1 MYKDEDYTFL
11 RTGKKMTMIFD
22 IFIFLTMVLYSI
34 AIRINL
40 RKNEI

>member
-11 RTGKKMTMIFD
+11 RTGKKMAMIFG

-34 AIRINL
+34 AISINL